1 MWTHYKIQFKLRAIF
16 SSLCLCAVAVGPGAV
31 LAQTDFPNRPV
42 KIVVPYPPGGP
53 TDAVARLYAKE
64 LGDKLGQPFVVE
76 NKPGAGT
83 NIGAEMVAKSAPD
96 GHTLLVVQA
105 ASHGVN
111 PSLFKNLSYDALKD
125 FVPVGQMART
135 AMFLLANKSAPF
147 NSAKE
152 LVAYA
157 KANPGKL
164 MYGSQGNG
172 APGHLAGA
180 LLGLKTGIS
189 TVHVPYR
196 GAAPALTDLAVGSI
210 QFAFLSYDG
219 AAQGM
224 VKEGRLKVLAV
235 ATPERWPTEAQ
246 IPSMAEEGV
255 ENFQVLSFFGLG
267 APAKTPEPALEKL
280 SKAMLEIGARD
291 DIKKKVMELGLY
303 PMSMTRPEM
312 TTFIAREI
320 EYWRP
325 VVKAAGITVD

>member
-1 MWTHYKIQFKLRAIF
+1 MQIKLK
-16 SSLCLCAVAVGPGAV
+16 AVKALLWSAFVCSVGMGPGAV
-31 LAQTDFPNRPV
+31 LAQADYPNRPV

-53 TDAVARLYAKE
+53 TDGVARLYAKE

-76 NKPGAGT
+76 NKPGGGT
-83 NIGAEMVAKSAPD
+83 NIGAELVARSAPD
-96 GHTLLVVQA
+96 GYTLLVVQA

-111 PSLFKNLSYDALKD
+111 ASLFKNLTFDPIKD
-125 FVPVGQMART
+125 FAPVGQMART
-135 AMFLLANKSAPF
+135 AMFLLANKAAPF
-147 NSAKE
+147 NSAQE

-180 LLGLKTGIS
+180 LLGLKTGID

-196 GAAPALTDLAVGSI
+196 GAAPALTDLAGGNI

-219 AAQGM
+219 PAQGM
-224 VKEGRLKVLAV
+224 VKDGRLKVLAV
-235 ATPERWPTEAQ
+235 ANSERWPTEPQ
-246 IPSMAEEGV
+246 IPSMAEAGV
-255 ENFQVLSFFGLG
+255 DNFQVLSFFGLG

-280 SKAMLEIGARD
+280 SKAMLEIGARE
-291 DIKKKVMELGLY
+291 DIKKKVVEMGLY

-312 TTFIAREI
+312 TQFIAREV